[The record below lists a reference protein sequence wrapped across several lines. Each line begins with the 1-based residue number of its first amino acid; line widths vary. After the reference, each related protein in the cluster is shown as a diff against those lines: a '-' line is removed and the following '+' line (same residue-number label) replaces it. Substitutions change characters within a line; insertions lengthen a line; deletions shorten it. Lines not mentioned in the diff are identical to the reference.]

1 MVENSKGKFTP
12 VRAQKMN
19 RAEVR
24 RERKKRDKPQPCL
37 WATFNYSKTST
48 TKQYF
53 FCQKLFAP
61 GKKLSHR
68 AYPQGQRSS

>member
-12 VRAQKMN
+12 VCAQKMN

-37 WATFNYSKTST
+37 WATFNYNKNLYY
-48 TKQYF
+48 KAI
-53 FCQKLFAP
+53 LFLP
-61 GKKLSHR
+61 EIVRTRQKLSHR
-68 AYPQGQRSS
+68 AYPQG